1 MLQEIIFIV
10 GFIEEGTNLWF
21 CGSLSMCRGQEQRER
36 TKQMTLKDICQLF
49 DLPIEQ
55 AAKEMKVCVT
65 VLKKICRK
73 GSLRRWPHRKVIES
87 KHYKQVSLF

>member
-1 MLQEIIFIV
+1 MFGL
-10 GFIEEGTNLWF
+10 
-21 CGSLSMCRGQEQRER
+21 SSMCRGQEQRER
-36 TKQMTLKDICQLF
+36 TKNMTLKDVCKLF

-73 GSLRRWPHRKVIES
+73 GGLPRWPHRKVIES
-87 KHYKQVSLF
+87 KHYKQVSLSKSLF